1 MSDTIYNTG
10 PCSDG
15 MYRLKERVI
24 APRNQAE
31 ADAIYQDLDGYMNDE
46 AIFQDGEA
54 SLATARQTFTFY
66 LQKAKQVKKLGFLP
80 RGWPETDFCL
90 DVFYPIGYVPTS
102 WEEYRSGSQFIKE
115 DES

>member
-1 MSDTIYNTG
+1 MSDTIYNTSR
-10 PCSDG
+10 CSDG
-15 MYRLKERVI
+15 KYHTKERVI

-31 ADAIYQDLDGYMNDE
+31 ADAIYQDLDGYMTDE

-54 SLATARQTFTFY
+54 SLATAIQTFTFY

-80 RGWPETDFCL
+80 RSCPETDFPL
-90 DVFYPIGYVPTS
+90 DVFYPKGYVPTS
-102 WEEYRSGSQFIKE
+102 WKEYRTGSRFIKE